1 MRRSLSDYCSENGM
15 QELLTQW
22 NGPANLPQ
30 TPETVSYGSK
40 YKAHWRCAEG
50 HEWQATVYSRTGS
63 RSGCPVCAGLTVV
76 AGENDLQTL
85 FPAVAREWHPTKNA
99 ALTPENVGAYT
110 HRKAWWLCDV
120 CGHEW
125 SAEIKSRTSGCG
137 CPVCAGRMVLRGVN
151 DLASRFPELA
161 AEWSA
166 EKNGAFR
173 AEDVLP
179 GSQKRVWWR
188 CAKCGY
194 EYQAGIASRTGSQSG
209 CPVCAGR
216 TALRGV
222 NDLASK
228 YPQLARE
235 WHPTKNGTLTPEN
248 VTPHSSRTVWWR
260 CGRGHDFA
268 AQVSCRTGRQEGCPY
283 CGGQRVLAGFNDLA
297 TLAPEV
303 AAQWHPTKNEALTP
317 QQVTCGSKKKVW
329 WLCNVCGHEWKANIY
344 SRAGAQRCGCPL
356 CAGRIRIRSGARYG
370 RVLPG
375 VNDNSTGLP

>member
-1 MRRSLSDYCSENGM
+1 MRRSLSDYCGENGLR
-15 QELLTQW
+15 ELLKQW

-151 DLASRFPELA
+151 DLASRFPEVA
-161 AEWSA
+161 AE
-166 EKNGAFR
+166 
-173 AEDVLP
+173 
-179 GSQKRVWWR
+179 
-188 CAKCGY
+188 
-194 EYQAGIASRTGSQSG
+194 
-209 CPVCAGR
+209 
-216 TALRGV
+216 
-222 NDLASK
+222 
-228 YPQLARE
+228 
-235 WHPTKNGTLTPEN
+235 
-248 VTPHSSRTVWWR
+248 
-260 CGRGHDFA
+260 
-268 AQVSCRTGRQEGCPY
+268 
-283 CGGQRVLAGFNDLA
+283 
-297 TLAPEV
+297 
-303 AAQWHPTKNEALTP
+303 
-317 QQVTCGSKKKVW
+317 
-329 WLCNVCGHEWKANIY
+329 
-344 SRAGAQRCGCPL
+344 
-356 CAGRIRIRSGARYG
+356 
-370 RVLPG
+370 
-375 VNDNSTGLP
+375 